1 MAFLTKLMAALL
13 FSNVA
18 LGKEPAFHTLSKPYL
33 HVDGVTHGRLEHFE
47 LQLVLEVTRHG

>member
-1 MAFLTKLMAALL
+1 MAFLTKFMAALL